1 MSAESKQKIIGV
13 ALGVCIVCSI
23 LVSTAAVSLNAIQQ
37 RNKKL
42 DKIKNIL
49 QAGSI
54 SKMSLMI
61 QSWEKVFHRPLILL
75 RLSECPNICQS
86 IL

>member
-42 DKIKNIL
+42 DKIKNYLGIGIL
-49 QAGSI
+49 SQAGHPDRDRPAP
-54 SKMSLMI
+54 LARPGTG
-61 QSWEKVFHRPLILL
+61 QSR
-75 RLSECPNICQS
+75 
-86 IL
+86 